1 MAKEIINRV
10 DNSPYGVKGRKRSDG
25 GSGGKSR
32 PGHHASG
39 SDSSLSFLPSQKTE
53 SAAVDLTSTQCA
65 SSLIAFS
72 ILINYVHICSPS
84 NEWQDR
90 VSALLHASAQN
101 RDDGM
106 NMNESVEYPPP
117 DNQRL
122 RSQQSAPALTT
133 SYVNSR
139 PALRVNLQSASSS
152 EANDEDQSPARRQ
165 RRRVGNGGISFRGY
179 DHSPNSAP
187 VSAVSQRHG
196 LSPNDHRG
204 PYSSLSPL
212 NSSFTHARGSGRRW
226 SVSSTDSLSSEN
238 EEELAGAV
246 GQLSLNED
254 EQVRYHGKASGLHL
268 LGVKERVDGR
278 NEGGI
283 WFVFTVYSSGC
294 LLTRY

>member
-1 MAKEIINRV
+1 
-10 DNSPYGVKGRKRSDG
+10 
-25 GSGGKSR
+25 
-32 PGHHASG
+32 
-39 SDSSLSFLPSQKTE
+39 
-53 SAAVDLTSTQCA
+53 
-65 SSLIAFS
+65 
-72 ILINYVHICSPS
+72 
-84 NEWQDR
+84 
-90 VSALLHASAQN
+90 
-101 RDDGM
+101 M

-133 SYVNSR
+133 SYANSR
-139 PALRVNLQSASSS
+139 PTLRVNLQDASSS
-152 EANDEDQSPARRQ
+152 DVNDEDQSPARRQ
-165 RRRVGNGGISFRGY
+165 RRRVGTEDISFRSY
-179 DHSPNSAP
+179 DHSRNSAP

-204 PYSSLSPL
+204 PYSALSPL

-226 SVSSTDSLSSEN
+226 SVSSTDSLSSED

-254 EQVRYHGKASGLHL
+254 EQLRYHGKASGLHL

-283 WFVFTVYSSGC
+283 WFVFTLFLVVVN
-294 LLTRY
+294 